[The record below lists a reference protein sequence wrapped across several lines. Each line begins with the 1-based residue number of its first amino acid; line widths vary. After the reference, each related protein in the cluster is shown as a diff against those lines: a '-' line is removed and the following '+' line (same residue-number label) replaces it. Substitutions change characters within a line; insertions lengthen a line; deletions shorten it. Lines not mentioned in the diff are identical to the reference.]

1 MEVIS
6 LDEGRI
12 VFNEKEV
19 IKLTS
24 ESEKTCLVKAS
35 ETLKTFS
42 PFSFQ
47 GKEYNICTPNV
58 YDFSNGK
65 LTMERCFGDNL
76 EILLRGSKH
85 DVNALLVNELLKYF
99 IENKFF
105 WKDFAPRNIM
115 INDNYIYIMDFERG
129 LVLGSININD
139 YFANNVYEEY
149 SAFLLPDER
158 QISIDEALP
167 LNINCKNIIVENI
180 KSKRIKM
187 ILRQL
192 GYTTSC
198 SLKDYYEAVRM
209 LINAETPF
217 VSKGEIIFPL
227 VELEDYIKEKGY
239 EKYAKRIIKEY
250 GKIEVYNPFNMD
262 SEFHIITDNNKRYF
276 KIENLL
282 LEISENGYIPKS
294 GLLFYDVLNEK
305 NIANKSILDL
315 GCGFLG
321 ILGIIS
327 MLRGAKTI
335 EAVDYDLN
343 CVYWFNKLI
352 KDNNFNIDCYQSDY
366 LKMLIIKNMI
376 LFYQTH
382 HKCL

>member
-24 ESEKTCLVKAS
+24 ESEKACLVKAS

-85 DVNALLVNELLKYF
+85 SVNALLVNELLKYF

-167 LNINCKNIIVENI
+167 LNINCENI
-180 KSKRIKM
+180 SATGIESKRIKT
-187 ILRQL
+187 ILKQL

-227 VELEDYIKEKGY
+227 VELEDYIKENGY

-250 GKIEVYNPFNMD
+250 GKNR
-262 SEFHIITDNNKRYF
+262 S
-276 KIENLL
+276 L
-282 LEISENGYIPKS
+282 
-294 GLLFYDVLNEK
+294 
-305 NIANKSILDL
+305 
-315 GCGFLG
+315 
-321 ILGIIS
+321 
-327 MLRGAKTI
+327 
-335 EAVDYDLN
+335 
-343 CVYWFNKLI
+343 
-352 KDNNFNIDCYQSDY
+352 
-366 LKMLIIKNMI
+366 
-376 LFYQTH
+376 
-382 HKCL
+382 

>member
-12 VFNEKEV
+12 AFNEKKV

-85 DVNALLVNELLKYF
+85 SVNALLVNELLKYF

-149 SAFLLPDER
+149 SAFLLPNER

-167 LNINCKNIIVENI
+167 LNINCENI
-180 KSKRIKM
+180 SVASIESKRIKT
-187 ILRQL
+187 ILKQL

-227 VELEDYIKEKGY
+227 VELEDYIKENGY

-250 GKIEVYNPFNMD
+250 GKNR
-262 SEFHIITDNNKRYF
+262 S
-276 KIENLL
+276 L
-282 LEISENGYIPKS
+282 
-294 GLLFYDVLNEK
+294 
-305 NIANKSILDL
+305 
-315 GCGFLG
+315 
-321 ILGIIS
+321 
-327 MLRGAKTI
+327 
-335 EAVDYDLN
+335 
-343 CVYWFNKLI
+343 
-352 KDNNFNIDCYQSDY
+352 
-366 LKMLIIKNMI
+366 
-376 LFYQTH
+376 
-382 HKCL
+382 